1 MKLANKRPPADLS
14 LRPASALGLAEQVAA
29 GLARQDTYRLG
40 ETVKSYV
47 EFPAIRTYAGRQQ
60 RRMMEVRRTRR
71 LSAYATE
78 KDCIL
83 AVEAAAWEAAVKRM
97 EGLR

>member
-1 MKLANKRPPADLS
+1 MA
-14 LRPASALGLAEQVAA
+14 
-29 GLARQDTYRLG
+29 
-40 ETVKSYV
+40 
-47 EFPAIRTYAGRQQ
+47 
-60 RRMMEVRRTRR
+60 VRRTRR

-83 AVEAAAWEAAVKRM
+83 AVEAAAWDAAVKRM

>member
-40 ETVKSYV
+40 DKMRSVI
-47 EFPAIRTYAGRQQ
+47 EFPAIRHYHAANL
-60 RRMMEVRRTRR
+60 RRIVEVRRTRR

-83 AVEAAAWEAAVKRM
+83 AVEQAAWDAAVKRM